1 MGITQSIGASS
12 LIRPGVIDNT
22 AARPASPYEGQVI
35 FQKDTDQL
43 LVWNGTAWVIPNSP
57 AQNPMGLEFI
67 TGGTQSGS
75 AALNVDGVF
84 TSTYLNYRLE
94 ITAVQQSV
102 ANNAV
107 RFNFRSGGS
116 TNSNNTY
123 EYAYRGLRTNG
134 TSGDTSFAT
143 TFAEIGIYMATY
155 ANTLLGSAAIDIQGP
170 QAAQTSF
177 GLVNAIGY
185 EGGVYQMR
193 NGGFVYNDLTSFDG
207 FRLSLSGSG
216 NIAFQWQVYGY
227 RK

>member
-1 MGITQSIGASS
+1 MAIKTFTTGEV
-12 LIRPGVIDNT
+12 LT
-22 AARPASPYEGQVI
+22 AA
-35 FQKDTDQL
+35 DTNTYL
-43 LVWNGTAWVIPNSP
+43 ANSGLVY
-57 AQNPMGLEFI
+57 I

-75 AALNVDGVF
+75 AALNADGVF

-94 ITAVQQSV
+94 LTAVEQSV

-116 TNSNNTY
+116 TNFNNTY

-134 TSGDTSFAT
+134 TSGDTSAAT

-155 ANTLLGSAAIDIQGP
+155 ANTMLGSAAIDIQGP

-193 NGGFVYNDLTSFDG
+193 NGGFVYNDVTSFDG
-207 FRLSLSGSG
+207 FRISLSGSG
-216 NIAFQWQVYGY
+216 NIAFKWQLYGY
-227 RK
+227 RKA